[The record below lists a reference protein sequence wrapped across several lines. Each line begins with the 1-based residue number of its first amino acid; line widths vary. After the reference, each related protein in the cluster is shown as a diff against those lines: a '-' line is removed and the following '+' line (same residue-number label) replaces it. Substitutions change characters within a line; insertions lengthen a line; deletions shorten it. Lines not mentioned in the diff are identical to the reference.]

1 MLAYILARLQTTEW
15 FSLLEPLS
23 QTSAFS
29 ALNAKYTESLKQA
42 QAQNTQIFPSMR
54 QIFRAFEAT
63 PFEKLHTILLGQDPY
78 PGTFRHNDQE
88 RPFACGLSFSVPQ
101 VAPLP
106 KSLQNIYKEL
116 HASLNIPISRHGD
129 LSAWAHQGVLLLNA
143 ILSVPK
149 GQPKGHAHLGW
160 ESFTDGVLSALSH
173 LDRPLLFIF
182 LGKVAQEKIQTL
194 TPNPKHLILCA
205 PHPSPLAQNHPPT
218 FLGSGVFKKAQE
230 FLQAQ
235 NIPMQWV
242 LP

>member
-1 MLAYILARLQTTEW
+1 MLRCILTRLQNTAW
-15 FSLLEPLS
+15 FELLEPLS
-23 QTSAFS
+23 RTPAFS
-29 ALNAKYTESLKQA
+29 ALNDNYTESLKAA
-42 QAQNTQIFPSMR
+42 QAQNTQVFPPMR

-78 PGTFRHNDQE
+78 PGTFKHDNQE
-88 RPFACGLSFSVPQ
+88 KPFACGLSFSVSRI
-101 VAPLP
+101 APLP

-116 HASLNIPISRHGD
+116 HISLNTPLSKHGD

-160 ESFTDGVLSALSH
+160 ENFTDQILNMLSQ

-182 LGKVAQEKIQTL
+182 LGRVAQEKMKVLSQ
-194 TPNPKHLILCA
+194 NSKHLILCA
-205 PHPSPLAQNHPPT
+205 PHPSPLAQSRPPV

-230 FLQAQ
+230 FLKAQ
-235 NIPMQWV
+235 RISMQWA
-242 LP
+242 LD